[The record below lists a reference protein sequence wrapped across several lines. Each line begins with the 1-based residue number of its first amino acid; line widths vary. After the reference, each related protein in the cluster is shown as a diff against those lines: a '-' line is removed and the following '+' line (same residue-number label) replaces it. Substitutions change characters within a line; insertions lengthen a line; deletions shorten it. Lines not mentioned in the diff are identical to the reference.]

1 MFRMLND
8 LQKFVFEIILGMGLD
23 LFNYSWQYESIL
35 IYIRGSIVVLL
46 KQFGFFESIF
56 RVPYEIFASI

>member
-35 IYIRGSIVVLL
+35 IYIRGSIVVLS
-46 KQFGFFESIF
+46 KRFDFFESIF